1 MRQIARDD
9 LVDILLKAFGI
20 VWFASFW
27 LLPLF
32 LPKRLSDVIF
42 MAGGVGL
49 FPLGAVGPGSVVS
62 IMRRSNKRLS
72 PDQPFTILMVR
83 LIGGAISCVM
93 LLMLFNWWPSR

>member
-42 MAGGVGL
+42 MAGGLGL
-49 FPLGAVGPGSVVS
+49 SAWAAIGPVSVVR
-62 IMRRSNKRLS
+62 IMSRSNKRLS

-83 LIGGAISCVM
+83 LIGGAMSCVM